1 MIWVLVHAMLVHH
14 HRRQPTPSPTTLL
27 SKQTCKQQNRW
38 ERYLDDGRRNVDT
51 SKPFYSC
58 FVVDEPEG
66 GGLIPEMLI
75 RPTGGSLLDSSLRGG
90 DGIDIEVG
98 AHCWTESIQI
108 VPGVNIQ
115 CYPSG
120 YSEDKNIA
128 WRGTSGRGNDNC
140 GDPCTVFDKHYPFD
154 YTCTAAKGVFQNHG
168 DHSCYQWKYTTKYC
182 WTVRCPKCDHCHPL
196 GYMAWESDNGD
207 GWHYAY
213 EGPVER
219 SDLNS
224 CGPPCTKFDPKY
236 I

>member
-1 MIWVLVHAMLVHH
+1 MTEV
-14 HRRQPTPSPTTLL
+14 
-27 SKQTCKQQNRW
+27 
-38 ERYLDDGRRNVDT
+38 RRNVDT

-58 FVVDEPEG
+58 FVITENVDPLRPARLM
-66 GGLIPEMLI
+66 LIP
-75 RPTGGSLLDSSLRGG
+75 PTSDSPLDSSLRGG
-90 DGIDIEVG
+90 LGGALIG

-108 VPGVNIQ
+108 VPGVNIE

-120 YSEDKNIA
+120 YSEDKYIA

-140 GDPCTVFDKHYPFD
+140 GDPCTDFDEHYPFD
-154 YTCTAAKGVFQNHG
+154 YTCTAAKGVYQQPNGAHNH
-168 DHSCYQWKYTTKYC
+168 DYSCYQWKYTTKYC
-182 WTVRCPKCDHCHPL
+182 WSVRCPKCDHCHPL
-196 GYMAWESDNGD
+196 GYMPWESDNGD

-224 CGPPCTKFDPKY
+224 CGPPCTQFDPKY